1 MKTVLQWIAAIS
13 LLGNIGLSEEGKL
26 NEEEKTHLVQE
37 VKEMMKSFNE
47 GDAKLL
53 VEKTHPS
60 IYKLAGGEENFKESL
75 IQAAKQIMDLGIKA
89 ISDDISPPDRT
100 YRAGEETVCFLPK
113 KTVMEVNGQKIQSNS
128 FMIAAKKEGKE
139 WKYLDGAGLR
149 KNPDMLWLFF
159 PELPKDIKLPENTM
173 SRIE

>member
-1 MKTVLQWIAAIS
+1 MM
-13 LLGNIGLSEEGKL
+13 
-26 NEEEKTHLVQE
+26 EK
-37 VKEMMKSFNE
+37 
-47 GDAKLL
+47 
-53 VEKTHPS
+53 
-60 IYKLAGGEENFKESL
+60 I
-75 IQAAKQIMDLGIKA
+75 
-89 ISDDISPPDRT
+89 
-100 YRAGEETVCFLPK
+100 CFLPK

-139 WKYLDGAGLR
+139 WNYLDGAGLR